1 MQRAGDILQRTHPEF
16 LVSKQRLGQAES
28 VQMVRMK
35 REARSQTLVYASRP
49 FVLCGLPVKRPPAG
63 TLIHERRNGRFLLQV
78 TGHPNYGLPW
88 GQDRLVPIFLATLAT
103 RQQSATVRFPSAAE
117 MLDTF
122 GIGQGGTQYRRL
134 VAAFE
139 RIFGATIFFGTD
151 AQSDSAAVFQQAR
164 FNFMSEA
171 KLWYWRD
178 GDQQALPEV
187 GENVVVLTPEFY
199 REIVNHPIPTDLQAA
214 RALSGSPAALDLY
227 NWLTYRCHVA
237 KREDRVPLFG
247 AFGLTAQLGFAE
259 YARPRKFRERLE
271 HWLRLVNLMWP
282 ECPANISEDGKA
294 LLIRSASAII
304 SRM

>member
-1 MQRAGDILQRTHPEF
+1 MNWRSSDAASGRYPTPEPSGAPG
-16 LVSKQRLGQAES
+16 LEAAPGSSRIRSDGQDETGGS
-28 VQMVRMK
+28 RPDP
-35 REARSQTLVYASRP
+35 RYAYRP

-78 TGHPNYGLPW
+78 TGHPNHGLPW

-151 AQSDSAAVFQQAR
+151 SQQETASVFQQVR

-171 KLWYWRD
+171 RLWYWRN

-187 GENVVVLTPEFY
+187 GENVVILSPEFY
-199 REIVNHPIPTDLQAA
+199 REIIEHPIPTDLQAA

-237 KREDRVPLFG
+237 KREERVPLFG
-247 AFGLTAQLGFAE
+247 AFGLTAQLGIAE

-271 HWLRLVNLMWP
+271 RKRQTNP
-282 ECPANISEDGKA
+282 GISCGTWT
-294 LLIRSASAII
+294 SSPV
-304 SRM
+304 